1 MRYITINIY
10 FSYLLSNFYF
20 YHSYFRNFNF
30 SNNTDGQNSH
40 GNSPEKN
47 DEKKN
52 GFGAISV
59 FLSDS
64 VRHFKNIQNT
74 YNTGHIS
81 TNFSNDNFSND
92 NEKSNNSQNDNNDN
106 KNLNMNN
113 AEISNNNNIN
123 KIKDFDN
130 NNNNNNNINNDNND
144 DNMNFR
150 KNGIG
155 ALNNP
160 GVRGSPKGTK
170 DWILAAN
177 KDIDEIWILNEIKNN
192 SDSKYKNENIYATC
206 FSTSTS
212 STTST
217 STSSPPCV
225 ANFKVKVLLRTRADG
240 PTKVSHNIF
249 GINVHYFVFCF
260 LCCTV

>member
-1 MRYITINIY
+1 M
-10 FSYLLSNFYF
+10 
-20 YHSYFRNFNF
+20 
-30 SNNTDGQNSH
+30 DGQNLH

-74 YNTGHIS
+74 HNTGHIS
-81 TNFSNDNFSND
+81 TNFSNDNFNND
-92 NEKSNNSQNDNNDN
+92 DEKSNKNNNDNNDNNDN
-106 KNLNMNN
+106 KNFNINN
-113 AEISNNNNIN
+113 AEIFLNTN
-123 KIKDFDN
+123 KTKEFDN
-130 NNNNNNNINNDNND
+130 NNNNNDNNDND
-144 DNMNFR
+144 DNKNFR
-150 KNGIG
+150 KNGKG
-155 ALNNP
+155 ALNHP
-160 GVRGSPKGTK
+160 GVRGFPKGIK

-192 SDSKYKNENIYATC
+192 SDSKYKNDNIYSSC
-206 FSTSTS
+206 FSTSISTS
-212 STTST
+212 TSTST

-240 PTKVSHNIF
+240 PTKVS
-249 GINVHYFVFCF
+249 
-260 LCCTV
+260 